1 MNSRAIMDTLKRI
14 PIMGKIALSLA
25 VLLLISMIAFTRK
38 HKEGF
43 TQSESFIMKE
53 GPEVFDQFYSSVY
66 DALVFNQVKNDFEI
80 GEIINVTSP
89 TTQSI
94 ILDIGSGTGHH
105 VGKLIESGLIALGID
120 NSPSMIAK
128 AKDNYPSGNFRLGS
142 AEDSLLF
149 ESDSV
154 THILCLG
161 MTIYSIKDKR
171 SFFQNCFNWLVPGG
185 YLALHLV
192 NRDRF
197 DPVLPV
203 GNKLD
208 IFAPQQFSTERVMD
222 TRAKFDDFE
231 YKGQFEIFPND
242 LARYKEIFIDDRSK
256 VVRQNNHVYYMQPQK
271 KILAEAQDCGFIQ
284 TAQIDLLNAG
294 YDYQYV
300 YILQKPN

>member
-1 MNSRAIMDTLKRI
+1 MNSQTIVDTLKRI
-14 PIMGKIALSLA
+14 PIMGKIALTLA
-25 VLLLISMIAFTRK
+25 ILLLISMIAFTRK

-53 GPEVFDQFYSSVY
+53 GPEVFDHFYSSIY
-66 DALVFNQVKNDFEI
+66 DALVYNQVKNDFEI
-80 GEIINVTSP
+80 GEIINITNPNS
-89 TTQSI
+89 QSI

-105 VGKLIESGLIALGID
+105 VGSLLESGLKAIGID
-120 NSPSMIAK
+120 NSQSMIAK
-128 AKDNYPSGNFRLGS
+128 SRENYPFGNYRFGD
-142 AEDSLLF
+142 AQDSMLF
-149 ESDSV
+149 EPESV

-171 SFFQNCFNWLVPGG
+171 RFFQNCFNWLVPGG

-208 IFAPQQFSTERVMD
+208 IFAPQQFSTERIME

-231 YKGQFEIFPND
+231 YKGQFEVFPND
-242 LARYKEIFIDDRSK
+242 LARYKEIFIDDKSK

-271 KILAEAQDCGFIQ
+271 KILAETQDAGFIQ
-284 TAQIDLLNAG
+284 IAQIDLLRAG

>member
-1 MNSRAIMDTLKRI
+1 MNSRTMMDTLKRI

-25 VLLLISMIAFTRK
+25 ILLLISMIAFTRK

-89 TTQSI
+89 TSQSI

-105 VGKLIESGLIALGID
+105 VGKLVESGLTAYGID
-120 NSPSMIAK
+120 KSPSMIAK
-128 AKDNYPSGNFRLGS
+128 AKDNYPSGHFRLGA
-142 AEDSLLF
+142 AEDALLF

-161 MTIYSIKDKR
+161 LTIYSIKDKR

-208 IFAPQQFSTERVMD
+208 IFNPQQFSTQRVMD

-256 VVRQNNHVYYMQPQK
+256 VVRQNNHIYYMQPQK

-294 YDYQYV
+294 YDYQFI